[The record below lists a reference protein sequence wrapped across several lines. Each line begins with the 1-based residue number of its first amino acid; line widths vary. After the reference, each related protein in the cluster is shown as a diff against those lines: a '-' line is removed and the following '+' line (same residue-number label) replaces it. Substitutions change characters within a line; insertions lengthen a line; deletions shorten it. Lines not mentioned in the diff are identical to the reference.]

1 MTRVLRVALLG
12 WSLGF
17 LIAGLVGLTL
27 PGNHPL
33 ASTFLVAAGAGTVLL
48 GVLLVAGGLRAGRR
62 ATIDDVDDVKVI
74 ATPAPATP
82 IPHEATA
89 VEAAAAAAAAA
100 ERAATARIA
109 ELEALLALEEQRL
122 DEVIQA
128 LAAEDAVET
137 ADDVAPGAQAQSDA
151 AAEEPV
157 LRAQVVD
164 TLVELIGEK
173 DVIGELEVLTAPGQA
188 PPAEP
193 PAPTVGRPAASE
205 QKRLQK
211 PRAKRRRVEKPGPV
225 DKRAERVGKRDLR
238 RGRARDTQQVGRTD
252 EDG

>member
-33 ASTFLVAAGAGTVLL
+33 ASTLLVAAGAGTVLL
-48 GVLLVAGGLRAGRR
+48 GVLLVAGGLRHGRR
-62 ATIDDVDDVKVI
+62 VSVDDVDDVKFF
-74 ATPAPATP
+74 ATAAPVPLT
-82 IPHEATA
+82 PHEPA
-89 VEAAAAAAAAA
+89 VEAAAAAATAA

-122 DEVIQA
+122 DEVIHA
-128 LAAEDAVET
+128 LAAEDEVET
-137 ADDVAPGAQAQSDA
+137 AEHSALGAQTQSDA

-173 DVIGELEVLTAPGQA
+173 DVVRELEILTTRAPS

-193 PAPTVGRPAASE
+193 PAPAVVPAAASE
-205 QKRLQK
+205 EKRLQK

>member
-1 MTRVLRVALLG
+1 
-12 WSLGF
+12 
-17 LIAGLVGLTL
+17 VGLAL

-33 ASTFLVAAGAGTVLL
+33 ASTLLVAAGAGTVLL
-48 GVLLVAGGLRAGRR
+48 GVLLVAGGLRDGRR
-62 ATIDDVDDVKVI
+62 VTVDDVDDRFI
-74 ATPAPATP
+74 APAPPVTST
-82 IPHEATA
+82 PHEPA
-89 VEAAAAAAAAA
+89 VEAAAAAATAA

-122 DEVIQA
+122 DEVIHA
-128 LAAEDAVET
+128 LAAEDAVASAE
-137 ADDVAPGAQAQSDA
+137 DA
-151 AAEEPV
+151 AAPGVPAQPDAGVEEPV

-173 DVIGELEVLTAPGQA
+173 DVVRELEILTTRAPS

-193 PAPTVGRPAASE
+193 PAPAVVPAAASE
-205 QKRLQK
+205 EKRLQK